1 MKIILKTKNIDT
13 IEQIEAYV
21 DKKVKGI
28 LKFLKPFEGHAL
40 PAKSGKELFDIFV
53 EVKKE
58 TNHHK
63 KGDIF
68 TAGVTLSLPG
78 KNVFVR
84 AHGDDVLKVIVKM
97 KDELET
103 EIRKYKAKVI
113 DMPRRK
119 FRKLDSKNRQ

>member
-1 MKIILKTKNIDT
+1 MKIILKTKNIDRV
-13 IEQIEAYV
+13 EQVEAYV

-40 PAKSGKELFDIFV
+40 SAKPGKELFDIFV

-68 TAGVTLSLPG
+68 SAGVTLSLPG

-103 EIRKYKAKVI
+103 EIRKYKAKII
-113 DMPRRK
+113 DIPRRK
-119 FRKLDSKNRQ
+119 VRKIEQKNR